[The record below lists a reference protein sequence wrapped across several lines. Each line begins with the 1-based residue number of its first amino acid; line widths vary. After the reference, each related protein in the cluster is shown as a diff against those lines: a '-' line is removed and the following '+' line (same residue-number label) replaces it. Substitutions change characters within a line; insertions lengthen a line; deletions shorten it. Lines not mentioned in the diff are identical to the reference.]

1 MFRIAPRSGCLS
13 RNTRLLTLALRAC
26 RIPLSRPSRAREL
39 KLRFRGFRGRGAWSR
54 PSRARELKRFENRAG
69 SKNKMSRPSWARELK
84 LRRRAPSVAG
94 RRVAPLVGA

>member
-39 KLRFRGFRGRGAWSR
+39 KHYSVIRMDGTFESR
-54 PSRARELKRFENRAG
+54 PSRARELKPRLLCDGVEQDE
-69 SKNKMSRPSWARELK
+69 SRPSRARELK
-84 LRRRAPSVAG
+84 PEIGGKVK
-94 RRVAPLVGA
+94 

>member
-39 KLRFRGFRGRGAWSR
+39 KQRLYDLTEANKESR
-54 PSRARELKRFENRAG
+54 PSRARELKQEIRL
-69 SKNKMSRPSWARELK
+69 WI
-84 LRRRAPSVAG
+84 
-94 RRVAPLVGA
+94 